1 MHHGKRIV
9 ERSSIIRQIGDG
21 FEFSVLAVMARD
33 GLGSF
38 RNDRL
43 LLEMQSNP
51 ICRNGI
57 PFLPLAFLEIVDGRC
72 EPQGFSAIKSR
83 NGDDIRLDA
92 FRFPSL
98 LVRIVVVGDV
108 HRRFLQIR
116 VRFPRN
122 VGPAFSAKP
131 QKCLR
136 FTVGFRLL
144 CGILN
149 DLCVEV
155 KVRLILFC
163 YLLHRRFQF
172 R

>member
-57 PFLPLAFLEIVDGRC
+57 PFLPLAFLEVVDERYALMPFASRLC
-72 EPQGFSAIKSR
+72 WSA
-83 NGDDIRLDA
+83 
-92 FRFPSL
+92 
-98 LVRIVVVGDV
+98 
-108 HRRFLQIR
+108 
-116 VRFPRN
+116 
-122 VGPAFSAKP
+122 
-131 QKCLR
+131 
-136 FTVGFRLL
+136 
-144 CGILN
+144 
-149 DLCVEV
+149 
-155 KVRLILFC
+155 
-163 YLLHRRFQF
+163 
-172 R
+172 